1 MSMLHASISEL
12 TTLRWELAEE
22 IDRLARHGFDR
33 LSIWRT
39 KLSDIGIE
47 QARCLL
53 QQSGF
58 RVSSLQWAG
67 GFTGGDGR
75 SFTESVDDALEAVEA
90 AAEIGA
96 DVLVVH
102 SGCRG
107 GHTRGHA
114 RRLLADAIDVVA
126 PEALARGV
134 TLALKPTHP
143 AAAAHCGFLTS
154 LPEALGWVE
163 RFDHPAVRLSLDL
176 WHFGSDRS
184 LFDHVER
191 LVPLTAVVQVA
202 DCRGEPS
209 AEQERLAPGQGTHQ
223 LGAIVAAM
231 LEHGYAGDFEFEL
244 MGEAV
249 EALGYEG
256 VLRHARITADAWA
269 RTVRVPAL

>member
-1 MSMLHASISEL
+1 MLNASISEL

-22 IDRLARHGFDR
+22 LDRLARHGFDR

-39 KLSDIGIE
+39 KLSDIGTE

-53 QQSGF
+53 QQSGM

-90 AAEIGA
+90 AAEIGT

-114 RRLLADAIDVVA
+114 RRLLADALDVLA

-143 AAAAHCGFLTS
+143 AAAANCGFLTN

-176 WHFGSDRS
+176 WHFGKDRS
-184 LFDHVER
+184 LFEHLGS
-191 LVPLTAVVQVA
+191 LVPLMAVVQVA

-209 AEQERLAPGQGTHQ
+209 AERERLAPGQGTHP
-223 LGAIVAAM
+223 LGAIVAAI
-231 LEHGYAGDFEFEL
+231 LEHGYTGDFEFEFV
-244 MGEAV
+244 GEAGG
-249 EALGYEG
+249 ALGYED
-256 VLRHARITADAWA
+256 VLRQARVTADAWA
-269 RTVRVPAL
+269 GLARVPAM